1 MNSIKLTADTTNVAP
16 VAAIES
22 AVARTLVRL
31 SATQIRIINALRPF
45 ISASFSI
52 TKSKLTTDDSA
63 GLINALAQFAPV
75 NPRSINAL
83 IKSLQGGSS
92 TVPPVAVASI
102 PEETL
107 PVTLEVV
114 ETPVVIV
121 APVTNQT
128 EEDWLLA
135 DEPVVD
141 MEKLSQ
147 EATLNLGAG
156 NVTKLGDCSW
166 RKPAQP
172 KVTRDWW
179 SIGRKTADHDE
190 SNSGS
195 TNGRDWS
202 IKKPE
207 TTGGAV
213 ATTAVKSQETVKP
226 QVTPVTD
233 DDEEGFIW

>member
-1 MNSIKLTADTTNVAP
+1 MNSIKLT
-16 VAAIES
+16 
-22 AVARTLVRL
+22 
-31 SATQIRIINALRPF
+31 ATQIRIINALRPF

-63 GLINALAQFAPV
+63 GLINALTQFAPV

-92 TVPPVAVASI
+92 TVPPVAVAPI
-102 PEETL
+102 AEETL

-147 EATLNLGAG
+147 EATLSLGAG

-179 SIGRKTADHDE
+179 A
-190 SNSGS
+190 
-195 TNGRDWS
+195 
-202 IKKPE
+202 IKKP
-207 TTGGAV
+207 
-213 ATTAVKSQETVKP
+213 AVKSQETVKP

>member
-63 GLINALAQFAPV
+63 GLINALTQFAPV

-102 PEETL
+102 AEETL
-107 PVTLEVV
+107 PVTLEVLAGRQTGLEVV

-179 SIGRKTADHDE
+179 A
-190 SNSGS
+190 
-195 TNGRDWS
+195 
-202 IKKPE
+202 IKKP
-207 TTGGAV
+207 
-213 ATTAVKSQETVKP
+213 AVKSQETVKP